1 MAGTHLTDLGTLR
14 PRGLGIVSPA
24 NFLMAMRD
32 TGYRTTSLA
41 IAEFIDNSIQASA
54 QQVSVCIDSGRDA
67 HYPIEILVSDDG
79 TGMDAT
85 ALADALAFGGSSR
98 FDDRS
103 SLGRYG
109 MGLPNAA
116 LSRSRRVEVYSWRDQ
131 ETLHSWLDID
141 EVADGCSQ
149 FPVVC
154 CDERPAFA
162 PATAT
167 GTVVRL
173 VRCDRIEYKRP
184 SALARRLAD
193 DLGRIYR
200 RYLKHGLDLRVNG
213 QPVTAV
219 DHLYPQGLE
228 KRSGGRPFG
237 DVLVYQLPGTTGL
250 GRFSVTFSELPIDQW
265 HSLSSAEKRELGV
278 TNSPCVSVL
287 RSGREIDRGWFFMGG
302 KRRENYD
309 DWWRCEVDFEPTLD
323 ELFGVTHA
331 KQAICPRE
339 ELLAV
344 LVPDLEPV
352 ARALNARVRRR
363 FELVKAAAP
372 LSAAEQTAGR
382 ADVSLPALPQRHDS
396 VPAELAALIGAD
408 ASRAASD
415 QPPYRIIAAELPGTS
430 AFEVV
435 IRGRQLMLLLNS
447 RHPFYRDL
455 YGPLAMSESA
465 KDQDTA
471 KQVALAVL
479 AAARAEAGT
488 WRGAKR
494 TQAKHFRQVWADVLS
509 TFLNA

>member
-1 MAGTHLTDLGTLR
+1 MAGTNLADLKTRR
-14 PRGLGIVSPA
+14 PREPGIVSPA

-32 TGYRTTSLA
+32 TGYKTTSLA

-54 QQVSVCIDSGRDA
+54 RRVSVSISPSTDSP
-67 HYPIEILVSDDG
+67 YPIEILVSDDG
-79 TGMDAT
+79 TGMDAAT
-85 ALADALAFGGSSR
+85 LADALAFGGSSR
-98 FDDRS
+98 FNDRS

-116 LSRSRRVEVYSWRDQ
+116 LSRSRRVEVYSWQNQ
-131 ETLHSWLDID
+131 EILHSWLDID
-141 EVADGCSQ
+141 EFADGRSQ
-149 FPVVC
+149 FSVVHR
-154 CDERPAFA
+154 DERPAFA
-162 PATAT
+162 PATIT

-173 VRCDRIEYKRP
+173 ARCDRIEYKRP

-200 RYLKHGLDLRVNG
+200 RYLEKGLDLRVNG

-219 DHLYPQGLE
+219 DHLFLRGRAKTP
-228 KRSGGRPFG
+228 GGRLFG
-237 DVLVYQLPGTTGL
+237 DVLVYQLPGATGP
-250 GRFSVTFSELPIDQW
+250 GRISVKFSELPIDQW

-309 DWWRCEVDFEPTLD
+309 DWWRCEVDFDPALD

-344 LVPDLEPV
+344 LVPDLEPI

-372 LSAAEQTAGR
+372 LSAAEQAAGR
-382 ADVSLPALPQRHDS
+382 ADISLPVLPQRHDP
-396 VPAELAALIGAD
+396 VPAELATLVGAD
-408 ASRAASD
+408 ASRAGSD
-415 QPPYRIIAAELPGTS
+415 QPPYRIIAAEFPGTS

-435 IRGRQLMLLLNS
+435 IRGRQLTLVFNS

-488 WRGAKR
+488 WRGARR
-494 TQAKHFRQVWADVLS
+494 TQARHFRQVWADVLS